1 MGEIFLLGILI
12 GCPRELQNTLLS
24 FPQGQFKISG
34 FRRPFRL
41 DRNSNEGGI
50 MLFVRGDIPAKLIF
64 TEVSLIEG
72 FYVETSLRKQKWL
85 ICCSCNPDKHNISKH
100 IKGLSKSIDLFSS
113 NYENVLLMGDFNA
126 GLDNAVL
133 KDFCNLTNN
142 LTNLINKVTCYKNPN
157 NSSCIDLLLTNFP
170 KYFQNLCVIET
181 DYPISIR
188 L

>member
-1 MGEIFLLGILI
+1 MGEIFLLGILR

-34 FRRPFRL
+34 FSRPFRF

-85 ICCSCNPDKHNISKH
+85 ICCSCNPNKHIISKH

-113 NYENVLLMGDFNA
+113 NYEKVLLMGDFNA

-133 KDFCNLTNN
+133 KDFCNLRN
-142 LTNLINKVTCYKNPN
+142 LTNLINKAAYYKNPN
-157 NSSCIDLLLTNFP
+157 NPF
-170 KYFQNLCVIET
+170 
-181 DYPISIR
+181 
-188 L
+188 